1 MNANPETQ
9 HKVLILGNQEVGK
22 TAIVNSWARG
32 VKPNRAYR
40 PTVFNTIPKSV
51 QFDGRSI
58 QLEITDTGGLD
69 EYSFFPKSY
78 GDVEVS
84 AYEAFV
90 IVYAINKKDSLF
102 VADSIK
108 TKLEKQR
115 GCKFI
120 ESHGKPT
127 PLLLVANKTDLESE
141 RMISTAKGREL
152 AKKWQL
158 PDDAFLEVS
167 ATQPDQIKCLFNN
180 IIRMLDEANREPEEQ
195 RRCSIM

>member
-22 TAIVNSWARG
+22 TAIVNSVSFSSLPEPILNPKTKTFNDIWVFQWARG

-90 IVYAINKKDSLF
+90 IVYAINKKDSLL

-108 TKLEKQR
+108 SKY
-115 GCKFI
+115 
-120 ESHGKPT
+120 
-127 PLLLVANKTDLESE
+127 
-141 RMISTAKGREL
+141 
-152 AKKWQL
+152 
-158 PDDAFLEVS
+158 
-167 ATQPDQIKCLFNN
+167 
-180 IIRMLDEANREPEEQ
+180 
-195 RRCSIM
+195 